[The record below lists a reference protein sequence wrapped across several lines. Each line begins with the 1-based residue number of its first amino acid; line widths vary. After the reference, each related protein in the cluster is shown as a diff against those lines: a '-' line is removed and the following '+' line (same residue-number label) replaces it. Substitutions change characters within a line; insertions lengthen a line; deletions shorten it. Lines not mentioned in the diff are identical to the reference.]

1 MKTKT
6 QLVAVRLA
14 LASLLGAAVVAP
26 ALADTESASFNVGME
41 VVATCSINASDI
53 TFSTITTGTT
63 TVSDSEG
70 QITVNCSNG
79 APYSV
84 KLDDGSNFSDG
95 RRLASNGSFITYDLF
110 KDVNRTAPWGTALFV
125 SGTGN
130 GSNQLLPVYGR
141 IPSGQLVPEMGN
153 YADTVVATISY

>member
-14 LASLLGAAVVAP
+14 LASLLGAAVAAP

-70 QITVNCSNG
+70 QITVNCS
-79 APYSV
+79 
-84 KLDDGSNFSDG
+84 
-95 RRLASNGSFITYDLF
+95 
-110 KDVNRTAPWGTALFV
+110 TARPT
-125 SGTGN
+125 
-130 GSNQLLPVYGR
+130 R
-141 IPSGQLVPEMGN
+141 
-153 YADTVVATISY
+153 

>member
-14 LASLLGAAVVAP
+14 LASLLGAAVAAP